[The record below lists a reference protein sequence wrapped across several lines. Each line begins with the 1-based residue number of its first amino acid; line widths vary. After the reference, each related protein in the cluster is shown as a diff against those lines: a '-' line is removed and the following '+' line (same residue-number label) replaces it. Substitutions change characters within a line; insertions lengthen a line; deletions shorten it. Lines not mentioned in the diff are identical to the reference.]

1 MNIQTLI
8 SSRALVDR
16 YTEIHEQRMQGM
28 PFVNTELSVEAIGF
42 REFQDFELGVLISP
56 WFINLVIL
64 PDANLDDRL
73 EQGRKINVRLPS
85 GEVEFMAVQDE
96 ELGLYLSAAL
106 FSSVMDFP
114 DQETA
119 KSIARQVMEDLF
131 EKSHDSER
139 VSRRSLFTS
148 EERVDA

>member
-1 MNIQTLI
+1 MDVQTLI
-8 SSRALVDR
+8 SSRALVER
-16 YTEIHEQRMQGM
+16 YIEIHEQRMQGM
-28 PFVNTELSVEAIGF
+28 PFVNTKLSVEAIGF

-56 WFINLVIL
+56 WFMNLVVL

-73 EQGRKINVRLPS
+73 EQGRKIDVRLPS
-85 GEVEFMAVQDE
+85 GNVEFMAVQDE
-96 ELGLYLSAAL
+96 ELGLYLSAVL
-106 FSSVMDFP
+106 FSSVMAFP

-119 KSIARQVMEDLF
+119 KSIAEQVMQDLF
-131 EKSHDSER
+131 DEPQES

>member
-1 MNIQTLI
+1 MDVRTLI
-8 SSRALVDR
+8 SSHALVDR
-16 YTEIHEQRMQGM
+16 YTEIHEQRMQGL
-28 PFVNTELSVEAIGF
+28 PFVNTKLSVEAIGF
-42 REFQDFELGVLISP
+42 REFQDFELGVLITP
-56 WFINLVIL
+56 WFVNLVIL

-73 EQGRKINVRLPS
+73 EQGRKINVGLPS
-85 GEVEFMAVQDE
+85 GKVEFMAVQDE
-96 ELGLYLSAAL
+96 ELGLYLSAVL

-119 KSIARQVMEDLF
+119 KSIAKQVMQDLF
-131 EKSHDSER
+131 DKPQDSES